1 MEDLLLK
8 EEMEFLIQPEHF
20 QGTFMIMGV
29 LYSVGLIVLLWDIL
43 SNKKLGVFKLMISGL
58 FACILVTFVNLFFF
72 YTVLRTP
79 ITRDTEERTIRTG
92 EYETNTERLA
102 NNYGVALAIL
112 GYGGLMSVIF
122 IFIAMIR
129 SLGKPGCHN
138 HHSFIYNLGVTFYK
152 CTIASQTVNDGK

>member
-29 LYSVGLIVLLWDIL
+29 LYSVGLVVLLWDIL

-72 YTVLRTP
+72 YTVLWTP
-79 ITRDTEERTIRTG
+79 ITRNTEAIRDKMGNIAIPERVIRTG
-92 EYETNTERLA
+92 EYETNMERLV
-102 NNYGVALAIL
+102 NNYGVAMIIL
-112 GYGGLMSVIF
+112 GYGALISVIF
-122 IFIAMIR
+122 IFVAMIR
-129 SLGKPGCHN
+129 SLGN
-138 HHSFIYNLGVTFYK
+138 SFLADN
-152 CTIASQTVNDGK
+152 